1 MLYSSNKKGTPLFK
15 RLLLFVLTCCF
26 VNFSFAQQPTAK
38 ADSVVKD
45 SMTQKFYAINSDS
58 LYWLSSR
65 KDAKRATEWL
75 AAIETAK
82 KYGIVSGKL
91 TTSQVRTAMLANNTR
106 DRVNKV
112 NTDKQITTLVLN
124 FIKELHEVNA
134 HFEYDGLSS
143 QLSDSVYI
151 HLLMNSK
158 NKGPVSNIIS
168 KLDCQD
174 HDYQV
179 LKNI

>member
-1 MLYSSNKKGTPLFK
+1 MLYTSNKKGTPLFK
-15 RLLLFVLTCCF
+15 RFLLFVIICCF

-38 ADSVVKD
+38 ADSVAKD
-45 SMTQKFYAINSDS
+45 SMTQKFYAINHEP

-65 KDAKRATEWL
+65 KDSKRATEWL
-75 AAIETAK
+75 TAIETAK
-82 KYGIVSGKL
+82 KYGIVSGKH

-106 DRVNKV
+106 YRVNNV